1 MMWIVNNN
9 GKVIAWF
16 INDRSM
22 TKDEA
27 LELIGMEKQEQEKE
41 HIDDPDYRFDGRDF
55 WYDDLTVEPVTN
67 EMGLYFYYNRV
78 GSDEWV
84 EKYDNARD
92 AVIAAN
98 NDWRR
103 MEEADRR
110 TRSEFYVLKSAAE
123 TMDAPD
129 AYDGEMIAT
138 WI

>member
-1 MMWIVNNN
+1 MMWTICNN
-9 GKVIAWF
+9 GAVIGWL
-16 INDRSM
+16 INDRSV

-27 LELIGMEKQEQEKE
+27 LDMIGMTKQEKE
-41 HIDDPDYRFDGRDF
+41 NIDDPDCRFGGRDF

-67 EMGLYFYYNRV
+67 EMGLYLYINRV

-92 AVIAAN
+92 AIIAAN
-98 NDWRR
+98 SDWRR

-123 TMDAPD
+123 TLDAPN
-129 AYDGEMIAT
+129 AYDGDVIAT